1 MYSVL
6 GDIQNMPMVD
16 LIEVGPA
23 FKILQVFSNL
33 YYSIID
39 AVENLY
45 MNVHRPLVLHEG
57 LRV

>member
-1 MYSVL
+1 
-6 GDIQNMPMVD
+6 MPMVD